1 MLRIDRRLFAH
12 IEWPLLV
19 LALLV
24 VGVGLTTILS
34 ATHHSERLLSPY
46 VIRQATFAG
55 AGLLLMLFAM
65 SIDYRS
71 LNRYAYGVYAA
82 VVVAL
87 LAVPIIGVSGG
98 GAKRWLSIGPF
109 GLQPSEFMKVALVI
123 ALAHQL
129 HRWAGERHLPFRRLL
144 MPTVLIAIPAGLIL
158 KQPDLGTAIALA
170 MGAFTVLMVA
180 GLPARLLIISAL
192 VVGPLMPYAWHHLKP
207 YQQRRLTSFVDPQSD
222 PLGSGYHVLQS
233 QIAIGSGQFYGKGY
247 LRGTQNKLNF
257 LPEQHTDFIFSV
269 YAEEWGFIGAA
280 ALLSLYLALIL
291 RGAYIASRARD
302 NLGALLAAGL
312 TGTIFWQVAINIAM
326 TSGSLPVVGITLP
339 FLSYGGSSMLASFAA
354 VGLAAN
360 VARSCPRAT
369 GAAPLPAA
377 RLAPT

>member
-1 MLRIDRRLFAH
+1 MLRIDRRLLAH
-12 IEWPLLV
+12 IEWPMLI

-24 VGVGLTTILS
+24 TGVGLVTILS

-46 VIRQATFAG
+46 VVRQASFAG
-55 AGLLLMLFAM
+55 LGLLLMVVAV

-71 LNRYAYGVYAA
+71 LNRYAYALYAA
-82 VVVAL
+82 VVLAL
-87 LAVPIIGVSGG
+87 LAVPFIGVSGG
-98 GAKRWLSIGPF
+98 GARRWLSIGPF

-129 HRWAGERHLPFRRLL
+129 HRVAGERRLPLRS
-144 MPTVLIAIPAGLIL
+144 LIAPAILVAIPAGLIL

-170 MGAFTVLMVA
+170 MGAFTLLMVA
-180 GLPARLLIISAL
+180 GLPVRLLVIAAL
-192 VVGPLMPYAWHHLKP
+192 VVGPLLPYAWNHLKP

-222 PLGSGYHVLQS
+222 PLGSGYHVMQS
-233 QIAIGSGQFYGKGY
+233 KIAIGSGQVHGKGY

-269 YAEEWGFIGAA
+269 YAEEWGFAGAA
-280 ALLSLYLALIL
+280 VLLVLYLALIL

-312 TGTIFWQVAINIAM
+312 TGTIFWQVVINIAM
-326 TSGSLPVVGITLP
+326 TSGVLPVVGITLP
-339 FLSYGGSSMLASFAA
+339 FLSYGGSSMLALLTS
-354 VGLAAN
+354 VGLLMN
-360 VARSCPRAT
+360 VSMRRYT
-369 GAAPLPAA
+369 Y
-377 RLAPT
+377 

>member
-1 MLRIDRRLFAH
+1 MLRIDRRLLAH
-12 IEWPLLV
+12 IEWPMLI

-24 VGVGLTTILS
+24 TGVGLVTILS

-46 VIRQATFAG
+46 VVRQASFAG
-55 AGLLLMLFAM
+55 LGLLLMVVAV

-71 LNRYAYGVYAA
+71 LNRYAYALYAA
-82 VVVAL
+82 VVLAL
-87 LAVPIIGVSGG
+87 LAVPFIGVSGG
-98 GAKRWLSIGPF
+98 GARRWLSIGPF

-129 HRWAGERHLPFRRLL
+129 HRVAGERRLPLRS
-144 MPTVLIAIPAGLIL
+144 LIAPAILVAIPAGLIL

-170 MGAFTVLMVA
+170 MGAFTLLMVA
-180 GLPARLLIISAL
+180 GLPVRLLVIAAL
-192 VVGPLMPYAWHHLKP
+192 VVGPLLPYAWNHLKP

-222 PLGSGYHVLQS
+222 PLGSGYHVMQS
-233 QIAIGSGQFYGKGY
+233 KIAIGSGQVHGKGY

-269 YAEEWGFIGAA
+269 YAEEWGFAGAA
-280 ALLSLYLALIL
+280 VLLTLYLALIL

-312 TGTIFWQVAINIAM
+312 TGTIFWQVVINIAM
-326 TSGSLPVVGITLP
+326 TSGVLPVVGITLP
-339 FLSYGGSSMLASFAA
+339 FLSYGGSSMLALLTS
-354 VGLAAN
+354 VGLLMN
-360 VARSCPRAT
+360 VSMRRYT
-369 GAAPLPAA
+369 Y
-377 RLAPT
+377 